1 MANNDHLQDFEA
13 IKARLE
19 EIVEAVSDE
28 SIPLDDALDLYE
40 EAVELGMRVSDVL
53 EDGIEVD
60 EAALESEGTGESP
73 QEGEGSNEAVALQTS
88 NEEATAE

>member
-1 MANNDHLQDFEA
+1 MANDHLQDFEA
-13 IKARLE
+13 IKMRLE

-53 EDGIEVD
+53 EDDIVVD
-60 EAALESEGTGESP
+60 EEALEVEGAGELTQGGESSEEP
-73 QEGEGSNEAVALQTS
+73 EASQAANE
-88 NEEATAE
+88 

>member
-1 MANNDHLQDFEA
+1 MANDHLQDFEA
-13 IKARLE
+13 IKMRLE

-53 EDGIEVD
+53 EDDIEVD
-60 EAALESEGTGESP
+60 EAALAGEDAGEQTQDSES
-73 QEGEGSNEAVALQTS
+73 SNEPAASQTA
-88 NEEATAE
+88 NE

>member
-13 IKARLE
+13 IKTRLE
-19 EIVEAVSDE
+19 EIVEAVNDE

-60 EAALESEGTGESP
+60 KAALE
-73 QEGEGSNEAVALQTS
+73 GEGAAEPTQEDEGSDEPAVSQAAS
-88 NEEATAE
+88 E

>member
-1 MANNDHLQDFEA
+1 M
-13 IKARLE
+13 RLE

-53 EDGIEVD
+53 EDDIEVD
-60 EAALESEGTGESP
+60 EAALAGEDAGEQTQDSESSDEPAAS
-73 QEGEGSNEAVALQTS
+73 QAANE
-88 NEEATAE
+88 